1 MTRRPADSS
10 TRSAGIFQKFNLNLF
25 NMRRIII
32 SLTAAALF
40 CIPAMAEN
48 LNAATESAPAAEKNE
63 PKKKKEVKYNDKGEI
78 IKTGINLGPC
88 PVVAFD
94 ADRGF
99 QYGALLNLY
108 NFGDGSTY
116 PNPKSTWY
124 FEASAYTKGSYKFV
138 VNYDNKAIFPGIRMS
153 ICTGYYGDKALDF
166 YGFNGYQSIYDMDL
180 LKPSFSFTDEKL
192 QQKFD
197 EKGKMPKGFYRYSR
211 QQIKAKIDFTG
222 KILENFFWEAGYNFM
237 WNKIGSFKPAKAL
250 NASIDLGGRILAA
263 LIIFIIGKIL
273 VNWANKLFAKMLE
286 KRKVEPS
293 IQSFL
298 KSIVNITLLVLLFLA
313 VIGKLGI
320 ELTSFAALLASA
332 GVAVGMALSG
342 NLSNFAGGV
351 IILVFR
357 PYKVGD
363 YIEADLPTPPFP
375 DDTAIICLI

>member
-1 MTRRPADSS
+1 MFS
-10 TRSAGIFQKFNLNLF
+10 TTITSE
-25 NMRRIII
+25 MV
-32 SLTAAALF
+32 
-40 CIPAMAEN
+40 
-48 LNAATESAPAAEKNE
+48 NE
-63 PKKKKEVKYNDKGEI
+63 FI
-78 IKTGINLGPC
+78 
-88 PVVAFD
+88 
-94 ADRGF
+94 
-99 QYGALLNLY
+99 
-108 NFGDGSTY
+108 
-116 PNPKSTWY
+116 
-124 FEASAYTKGSYKFV
+124 
-138 VNYDNKAIFPGIRMS
+138 
-153 ICTGYYGDKALDF
+153 
-166 YGFNGYQSIYDMDL
+166 
-180 LKPSFSFTDEKL
+180 
-192 QQKFD
+192 
-197 EKGKMPKGFYRYSR
+197 
-211 QQIKAKIDFTG
+211 AKV
-222 KILENFFWEAGYNFM
+222 
-237 WNKIGSFKPAKAL
+237 L

-363 YIEADLPTPPFP
+363 YIEASTGAAGTVTDIQIFHTVLTTPDNKVVFAPNGAMSGAVVTNYSRKDTRRVDFLFGVEYGTDFNQAKSIIMEVINKDSRILKDPAPFVELGALADSSVNITVRVWVNAADYWAVNFDMNKNVYATFNEKGISFPFP
-375 DDTAIICLI
+375 QLTVHQA

>member
-1 MTRRPADSS
+1 MFS
-10 TRSAGIFQKFNLNLF
+10 TTITSE
-25 NMRRIII
+25 MV
-32 SLTAAALF
+32 
-40 CIPAMAEN
+40 
-48 LNAATESAPAAEKNE
+48 NE
-63 PKKKKEVKYNDKGEI
+63 FI
-78 IKTGINLGPC
+78 
-88 PVVAFD
+88 
-94 ADRGF
+94 
-99 QYGALLNLY
+99 
-108 NFGDGSTY
+108 
-116 PNPKSTWY
+116 
-124 FEASAYTKGSYKFV
+124 
-138 VNYDNKAIFPGIRMS
+138 
-153 ICTGYYGDKALDF
+153 
-166 YGFNGYQSIYDMDL
+166 
-180 LKPSFSFTDEKL
+180 
-192 QQKFD
+192 
-197 EKGKMPKGFYRYSR
+197 
-211 QQIKAKIDFTG
+211 
-222 KILENFFWEAGYNFM
+222 
-237 WNKIGSFKPAKAL
+237 AKAL

-363 YIEADLPTPPFP
+363 YIEASTGAAGTVTDIQIFHTVLTTPDNKVVFAPNGAMSGALVTNYSRKDTRRVDFSFGVEYGTDFNQAKSIIMEVINKDSRILKDPAPFVELGALADSSVNITVRVWVNAADYWAVNFDMNKNVYATFNEKGISFPFP
-375 DDTAIICLI
+375 QLTVHQA

>member
-1 MTRRPADSS
+1 MFS
-10 TRSAGIFQKFNLNLF
+10 TTITSE
-25 NMRRIII
+25 MV
-32 SLTAAALF
+32 
-40 CIPAMAEN
+40 
-48 LNAATESAPAAEKNE
+48 NE
-63 PKKKKEVKYNDKGEI
+63 FI
-78 IKTGINLGPC
+78 
-88 PVVAFD
+88 
-94 ADRGF
+94 
-99 QYGALLNLY
+99 
-108 NFGDGSTY
+108 
-116 PNPKSTWY
+116 
-124 FEASAYTKGSYKFV
+124 
-138 VNYDNKAIFPGIRMS
+138 
-153 ICTGYYGDKALDF
+153 
-166 YGFNGYQSIYDMDL
+166 
-180 LKPSFSFTDEKL
+180 
-192 QQKFD
+192 
-197 EKGKMPKGFYRYSR
+197 
-211 QQIKAKIDFTG
+211 
-222 KILENFFWEAGYNFM
+222 
-237 WNKIGSFKPAKAL
+237 AKAL

-363 YIEADLPTPPFP
+363 YIEASTGAAGTVTDIQIFHTVLTTPDNKVVFAPNGAMSGAVVTNYSRKDTRRVDFLFGVEYGTDFNQAKSIIMEVINKDGRILKDPAPFVELGALAASSVNITVRVWVNAADYWAVNFDMNKNVYATFNEKGISFPFP
-375 DDTAIICLI
+375 QLTVHQA